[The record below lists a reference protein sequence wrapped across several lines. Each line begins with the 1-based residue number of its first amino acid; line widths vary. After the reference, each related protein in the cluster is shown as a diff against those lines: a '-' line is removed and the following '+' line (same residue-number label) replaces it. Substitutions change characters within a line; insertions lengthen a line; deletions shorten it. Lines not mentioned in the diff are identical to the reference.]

1 MGFIN
6 ERLKIHVIN
15 VIFNKT
21 MLLAK
26 AFPEIYWKIHW
37 INSELRI
44 LRIFYGQLHF
54 EEDLIGARLSVWNN
68 ECSEPLPLLRLVANC
83 SQAGKIS
90 HWRKKTMEIG
100 RCSWKTFFDKKT
112 RFDHLVSFRS
122 LCGYCSIWYDQIN
135 CCKVM
140 NYGHKGKV

>member
-90 HWRKKTMEIG
+90 HWRKKTMEIEDVLE
-100 RCSWKTFFDKKT
+100 KHFLIKKQ
-112 RFDHLVSFRS
+112 DLIIWCLSED